1 MPGAAVIA
9 GLGPGFCEEF
19 AWKLAREGHPVGMF
33 ARSAEYLAGVEADLR
48 DEGYEALG
56 IPTDVTDPTAVSNVF
71 DQIQTA
77 FGRVEVLAHMASTVT
92 SPSEEELD
100 PDRYEKMWRLYG
112 YGGLLCFRAVLD
124 DMRADGGTVLFFGA
138 SPTSGDFA
146 FKSGKDA
153 TRGLAR
159 SLADEYG
166 SMGIHIAHVVIDGSL
181 LNPDVYDGEGSVD
194 EAEYIDPT
202 AAAETCYH
210 LVQQPDRARTF
221 ELDLHANE
229 RTVTD

>member
-1 MPGAAVIA
+1 MTGAAVIA

-19 AWKLAREGHPVGMF
+19 AWKLAREGRPVGMF
-33 ARSAEYLAGVEADLR
+33 ARSGDYLADVEAELR
-48 DEGYEALG
+48 DAGHEALA
-56 IPTDVTDPTAVSNVF
+56 IPSDVTDPTVVADGIDRVR
-71 DQIQTA
+71 DA

-92 SPSEEELD
+92 SASEEELD
-100 PDRYEKMWRLYG
+100 PDRFEKMWRLYS
-112 YGGLLCFRAVLD
+112 YGGLLCFREVLD
-124 DMRADGGTVLFFGA
+124 DMRTDGGTVLFFGA
-138 SPTSGDFA
+138 SPESGDFA

-166 SMGIHIAHVVIDGSL
+166 PVGIHVAHVIIDGSL
-181 LNPDVYDGEGSVD
+181 LNPDVYEEERDVNE
-194 EAEYIDPT
+194 EEYIDPT

-229 RTVTD
+229 RTTPR

>member
-1 MPGAAVIA
+1 MTGAAVIA

-33 ARSAEYLAGVEADLR
+33 ARSADYLADVEAELR
-48 DEGYEALG
+48 DAGFEALA
-56 IPTDVTDPTAVSNVF
+56 IPVDVTDPSAVAEGIDRVR
-71 DQIQTA
+71 DE
-77 FGRVEVLAHMASTVT
+77 FGRIEVLAHMASTVT
-92 SPSEEELD
+92 SSSAEELD
-100 PDRYEKMWRLYG
+100 PGRFEKMWRLYTLS
-112 YGGLLCFRAVLD
+112 GLLCFRQVLE
-124 DMRADGGTVLFFGA
+124 DMRDSGGTVLFFGA
-138 SPTSGDFA
+138 FPDAGDFA

-166 SMGIHIAHVVIDGSL
+166 PVGVHVAHVVIDGQL
-181 LNPDVYDGEGSVD
+181 LNPDVYDSGD
-194 EAEYIDPT
+194 EVNENEYIDPV

-210 LVQQPDRARTF
+210 LVEQPDRARTF

-229 RTVTD
+229 RTTTR